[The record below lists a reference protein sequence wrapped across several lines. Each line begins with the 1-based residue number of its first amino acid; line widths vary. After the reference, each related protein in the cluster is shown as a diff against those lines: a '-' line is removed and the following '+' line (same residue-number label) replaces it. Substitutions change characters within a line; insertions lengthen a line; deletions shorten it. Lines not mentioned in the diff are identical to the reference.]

1 VKYYH
6 QAAKTVMSKIT
17 RMGSWK
23 VCGRYITRAVKLPKK
38 SIIKQCKDGFT
49 KVFREWNGV
58 LEESI
63 YKNNEYNG
71 LAILKIRKVM

>member
-1 VKYYH
+1 VYYH
-6 QAAKTVMSKIT
+6 QAAKTVMSIESYRMEAGRFAVGIT
-17 RMGSWK
+17 RENHRRNQK
-23 VCGRYITRAVKLPKK
+23 
-38 SIIKQCKDGFT
+38 CKAGVY
-49 KVFREWNGV
+49 KVFSENGMV

>member
-1 VKYYH
+1 LRSVLPE
-6 QAAKTVMSKIT
+6 KIT
-17 RMGSWK
+17 EEIK
-23 VCGRYITRAVKLPKK
+23 NVKQVLQ
-38 SIIKQCKDGFT
+38 SFS
-49 KVFREWNGV
+49 ENGMV